1 MNRILTMRHKF
12 KAVLAAAVLLSM
24 LVAGYTMAWFTDEAD
39 LAETVFTAGTVNIE
53 ADRIIS
59 DPGTGQTYSMISYI
73 VLERDQKELSGPRYF
88 GNRPDDKVYSY
99 IKDLI
104 SLDNKPENPKDFYT
118 LGCGGHLILKL
129 SEPMKAG
136 IGTREIKIVTGGYE
150 NEDCDCDKAELYV
163 SADNISWSKVNGTLT
178 GPVNKSVT
186 IAIPDSITFDINYI
200 KIQDIT
206 PEEICVEKD
215 PPQKIHNCYDLFY
228 LECGLRNGS
237 GGWKPG
243 DSSYID
249 YIINNT
255 GSKDIMLRVKLTGVW
270 QTYVPY
276 SQTWQDSGYP
286 NTNVIISPADQ
297 GSGNWTSWTPAP
309 AAPGSTYYVYNG
321 TLPGNYNG
329 QTPGSAELRLMVTL
343 LSGTGPQYQG
353 LRFVLR
359 PEFEAIQASH
369 QQSGAEPDGWTWDS
383 YSSYN

>member
-1 MNRILTMRHKF
+1 MKMILPRLRHKL

-59 DPGTGQTYSMISYI
+59 DPGTGQTYSINPYEVI
-73 VLERDQKELSGPRYF
+73 AYDQGLLENGPRYV
-88 GNRPDDKVYSY
+88 GNRPNKKIYEYISTLEPGYS
-99 IKDLI
+99 
-104 SLDNKPENPKDFYT
+104 NPANPHHFFT
-118 LGCGGHLILKL
+118 VGIRGHLILQL
-129 SEPMKAG
+129 SEPMAPG
-136 IGTREIKIVTGGYE
+136 TGTREIKIITGGYE
-150 NEDCDCDKAELYV
+150 DEDCTCDKAEVYV
-163 SADNISWSKVNGTLT
+163 SADKENWTKVGGTLT

-186 IAIPDSITFDINYI
+186 ITIPDSITFDIKYI
-200 KIQDIT
+200 KILDISPIEDST
-206 PEEICVEKD
+206 D
-215 PPQKIHNCYDLFY
+215 NPPHKIHNGYDLFY
-228 LECGLRNGS
+228 LECGIRNGS

-255 GSKDIMLRVKLTGVW
+255 GSKDIRLRVKLTGVW
-270 QTYVPY
+270 QTYDPY

-286 NTNVIISPADQ
+286 NTNVSISPA
-297 GSGNWTSWTPAP
+297 GPSAGNWNLWPPAQP
-309 AAPGSTYYVYNG
+309 IPGSTYYVYNG
-321 TLPGNYNG
+321 IIPGNYG

-343 LSGTGPQYQG
+343 SSNIGAQYQG

-369 QQSGAEPDGWTWDS
+369 QQSPADPDGWTWDS
-383 YSSYN
+383 YSCYN